1 MRNKLADSIRD
12 KAKKIAADDG
22 QLSNLIHN
30 VRKKV
35 DEISKSEQLKQLFST
50 VELLIKMVKRYLSGE
65 YRNYPKRTLLLI
77 LFGLIY
83 FLTPIDAIPDFI
95 PVSGFLDDLT
105 VLLWVYKSIQKDIV
119 AYPGMGKAKNN
130 FSKLSQ
136 D

>member
-119 AYPGMGKAKNN
+119 AYQEWEKQKITLVN
-130 FSKLSQ
+130 
-136 D
+136 

>member
-35 DEISKSEQLKQLFST
+35 DEIAKSEQLKQLFST
-50 VELLIKMVKRYLSGE
+50 VELLIKMVKSYLSGE
-65 YRNYPKRTLLLI
+65 FRNYPKRTLLLI

-119 AYPGMGKAKNN
+119 AYQEWEKQKITLVN
-130 FSKLSQ
+130 
-136 D
+136 

>member
-1 MRNKLADSIRD
+1 MRNKLANSIRD

-35 DEISKSEQLKQLFST
+35 DEIAKSEQLKQLFST
-50 VELLIKMVKRYLSGE
+50 VELLSKMVRRYLSGE

-119 AYPGMGKAKNN
+119 AYQEWEKQKITLVN
-130 FSKLSQ
+130 
-136 D
+136 